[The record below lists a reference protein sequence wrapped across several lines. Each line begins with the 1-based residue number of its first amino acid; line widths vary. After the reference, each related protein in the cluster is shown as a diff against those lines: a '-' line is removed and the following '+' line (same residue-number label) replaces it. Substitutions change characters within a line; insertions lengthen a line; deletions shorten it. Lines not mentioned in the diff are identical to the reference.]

1 VSEDDDPAL
10 EELEED
16 DDEEEEDESSSSLF
30 ALFPLLL
37 LLPLDDESPLGKQSS
52 PWSVVPS
59 GHVPGES
66 APLPPPPHP
75 ATARS
80 IAPSVAAAHPLEL
93 MAGIVTR
100 LVFEW
105 HASGAHL
112 GLRRGFALFEHAAL
126 TSR

>member
-1 VSEDDDPAL
+1 MLPPDGALDESDDDAAL
-10 EELEED
+10 DED
-16 DDEEEEDESSSSLF
+16 ADEEEDPDDGGESSSSSLF

-37 LLPLDDESPLGKQSS
+37 PPLDGESPLGKQSS

-100 LVFEW
+100 LVFE
-105 HASGAHL
+105 S
-112 GLRRGFALFEHAAL
+112 ALFEHAAL